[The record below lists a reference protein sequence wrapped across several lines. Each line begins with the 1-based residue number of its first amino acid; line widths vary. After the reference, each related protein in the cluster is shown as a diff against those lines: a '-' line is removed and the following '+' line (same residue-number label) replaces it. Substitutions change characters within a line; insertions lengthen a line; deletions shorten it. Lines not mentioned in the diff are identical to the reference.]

1 MDFLSVYETFDG
13 DIVTNPPY
21 KYAQEF
27 VEKALEVIPKGK
39 KVFMFLKLTFLEG
52 KARRKLFET
61 KQLKTVYV
69 SSGRLKCA
77 KNGKF
82 EETGSSAAA
91 YAWYEFEKGYKGDPK
106 ILWIN

>member
-1 MDFLSVYETFDG
+1 MQSHEYWDG
-13 DIVTNPPY
+13 DILTNPPY

-27 VEKALEVIPKGK
+27 VEHALELIPEGK

-52 KARRKLFET
+52 QKRRGLFNK

-69 SSGRLKCA
+69 SSKRIKCA

-82 EETGSSAAA
+82 DDMGSSAAA
-91 YAWYEFEKGYKGDPK
+91 YAWYEFEKGYNGQPT
-106 ILWIN
+106 IEWIN